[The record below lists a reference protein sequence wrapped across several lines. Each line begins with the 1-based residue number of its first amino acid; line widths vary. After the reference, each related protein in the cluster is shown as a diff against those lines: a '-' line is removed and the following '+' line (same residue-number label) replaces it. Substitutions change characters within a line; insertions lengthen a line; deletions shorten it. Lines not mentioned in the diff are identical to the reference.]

1 MKRIALAVAVLL
13 VASQFAL
20 PRLASSRL
28 RSELAPTGTVTAVE
42 VHAFPALKLLF
53 ERADSV
59 DVRMSDAKIGSG
71 DLADRL
77 AETAR
82 TDSLDA
88 RAEVATLGPL
98 KLRDVRLSKDGDALT
113 GEASLT
119 EADLAAALPVDLGL
133 RPVSS
138 ADGALVMEADV
149 GPVTVRARLSASDGA
164 LMIAPDGLLGG
175 LASVRVF
182 DDPRVRV
189 LGVGAQSRADGFTVS
204 ASAELR

>member
-1 MKRIALAVAVLL
+1 VKRLALAVAVLL

-59 DVRMSDAKIGSG
+59 DVRMSDARIGAG

-77 AETAR
+77 AATER

-88 RAEVATLGPL
+88 RVEIASLGPL
-98 KLRDVRLSKDGDALT
+98 KLRDVRLSKDGDALR

-138 ADGALVMEADV
+138 VDGALVMEAEV

-164 LMIAPDGLLGG
+164 LLIAPDGLLGG
-175 LASVRVF
+175 FASVSVF

-189 LGVGAQSRADGFTVS
+189 LGVAAQSRADGFTVS
-204 ASAELR
+204 ARAELR